1 MSIAD
6 LFSHENKIVTEM
18 GRSYLSQR
26 VVYRGK
32 DLHHDL
38 KNLSWIELFA
48 YGITGRQFSESE
60 VKLLNF
66 IWVSTSYP
74 DKSIWPNHIT
84 ALAGTAR
91 TTPPL
96 ALAAGIA
103 SCEAAIFGGKPFKVA
118 IDFFKRAN
126 SYVSD
131 GGELA
136 DFVDAELKQHK
147 VIFGY
152 GRPLAS
158 TDERVPH
165 LIKFVKENPINSLEH
180 FNLAIKVAILLKAKK
195 HINMNVAALYAA
207 LGADLGFDA
216 ESFHMYMTLCFV
228 AGMPPCYIEAKQDVE
243 GAFLPVRCDRV
254 EYTGVSPR
262 PW

>member
-1 MSIAD
+1 
-6 LFSHENKIVTEM
+6 M

-32 DLHHDL
+32 DLHHEL

-48 YGITGRQFSESE
+48 YGITGRQFSGAE

-103 SCEAAIFGGKPFKVA
+103 SCEASIFGGKPFKVA

-126 SYVSD
+126 AYVSD
-131 GGELA
+131 GGQLST
-136 DFVDAELKQHK
+136 FVDSELEQHK

-158 TDERVPH
+158 SDERVPH
-165 LIKFVKENPINSLEH
+165 LIQFIKDNPITNQEH
-180 FNLAIKVAILLKAKK
+180 FKLAIQVAKLFAPLFYRSK
-195 HINMNVAALYAA
+195 
-207 LGADLGFDA
+207 
-216 ESFHMYMTLCFV
+216 T
-228 AGMPPCYIEAKQDVE
+228 
-243 GAFLPVRCDRV
+243 RC
-254 EYTGVSPR
+254 
-262 PW
+262 

>member
-1 MSIAD
+1 MR
-6 LFSHENKIVTEM
+6 HP
-18 GRSYLSQR
+18 
-26 VVYRGK
+26 
-32 DLHHDL
+32 
-38 KNLSWIELFA
+38 
-48 YGITGRQFSESE
+48 ITSRLAF
-60 VKLLNF
+60 KLLNF

-103 SCEAAIFGGKPFKVA
+103 ICEAAIFGGKPFKVA
-118 IDFFKRAN
+118 IDFFKTAN

-165 LIKFVKENPINSLEH
+165 LIKFVKENPNLLLTLFINFAKLYLSKNIE
-180 FNLAIKVAILLKAKK
+180 IKNNGTNNPSEKK
-195 HINMNVAALYAA
+195 NIKN
-207 LGADLGFDA
+207 
-216 ESFHMYMTLCFV
+216 
-228 AGMPPCYIEAKQDVE
+228 P
-243 GAFLPVRCDRV
+243 
-254 EYTGVSPR
+254 EYK
-262 PW
+262 

>member
-6 LFSHENKIVTEM
+6 LFEHENKIVTQM
-18 GRSYLSQR
+18 GRSYLSER

-32 DLHHDL
+32 DLHHEL
-38 KNLSWIELFA
+38 KALSWIELFA
-48 YGITGRQFSESE
+48 YGITGKRFSPPE
-60 VKLLNF
+60 VKVLNF

-84 ALAGTAR
+84 ALAGSAR

-118 IDFFKRAN
+118 LDFFIRAGN
-126 SYVSD
+126 AIEQGRQLS
-131 GGELA
+131 
-136 DFVDAELKQHK
+136 DFVDNEIQHHK

-165 LIKFVKENPINSLEH
+165 LIQFIKDNPIDDLTH
-180 FNLAIKVAILLKAKK
+180 FHIAIEVANILKTKK
-195 HINMNVAALYAA
+195 QINMNVAALYAA
-207 LGADLGFDA
+207 LGVDLGFDV
-216 ESFHMYMTLCFV
+216 ESFHMFMTLCFV

-254 EYTGVSPR
+254 VYDGHSLRE
-262 PW
+262 W